1 MDKHIFLSFC
11 TFGAFKILARNYL
24 AIEDHELFPEI
35 QDLMEATQITPADV
49 TEYLMKF
56 ADHPRTALENLIKAL
71 REAKE
76 RIASAA
82 LKGISEEN
90 ASAN

>member
-1 MDKHIFLSFC
+1 MLSLHTVF
-11 TFGAFKILARNYL
+11 
-24 AIEDHELFPEI
+24 DHELFPEI
-35 QDLMEATQITPADV
+35 QALIEAAQITPADV
-49 TEYLMKF
+49 MEYLMKF
-56 ADHPRTALENLIKAL
+56 ADHPTTALENLIKAL

>member
-1 MDKHIFLSFC
+1 MP
-11 TFGAFKILARNYL
+11 T
-24 AIEDHELFPEI
+24 
-35 QDLMEATQITPADV
+35 DV

-56 ADHPRTALENLIKAL
+56 ADHPTTALENLIKAL